1 MEVHDFLAGVA
12 VLVGLMGIVVPVLP
26 GLALQVLAIGLWAF
40 EESSLEGWV
49 LLGLVVTIALATS
62 IFKYLSPGRRLKQA
76 GIPGWLLL
84 TAVLVAAVGLFVIP
98 VVGAPIGFVLTI
110 YLFERSRRG
119 KDRAWPS
126 TKTALRAVATSIGIE
141 LAGGFAIAVVYF
153 GGILLT

>member
-26 GLALQVLAIGLWAF
+26 GLALQVLTIGLWAF

-49 LLGLVVTIALATS
+49 LLGLVVTIAIATS

-76 GIPGWLLL
+76 GIPGWLLFM
-84 TAVLVAAVGLFVIP
+84 AVLIASIGLFVVPI
-98 VVGAPIGFVLTI
+98 VGAPIGFVLTI

-119 KDRAWPS
+119 RDRAWPS